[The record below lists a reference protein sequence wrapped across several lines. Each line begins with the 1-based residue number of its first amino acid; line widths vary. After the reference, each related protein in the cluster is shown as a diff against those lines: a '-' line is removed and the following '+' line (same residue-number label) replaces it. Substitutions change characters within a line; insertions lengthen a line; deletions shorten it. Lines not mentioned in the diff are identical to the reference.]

1 MTPVAFPLRI
11 INAEIEIEEPASWTC
26 LLDWRT
32 MEDVLTCR
40 YPCGVEIEVRE
51 TAKDVYAREAR

>member
-1 MTPVAFPLRI
+1 M
-11 INAEIEIEEPASWTC
+11 NAEVEEPASWTC

-32 MEDVLTCR
+32 MEEVLTCR

-51 TAKDVYAREAR
+51 TAKDVYPREAR